1 MGARKHVENALK
13 VLFLT
18 ANKNNWKQ
26 PIDYRLERNCV
37 TFMSCSYIDSHLS
50 IKHNSW
56 VKKINLQ
63 EINNNLVSFK
73 IFMDCSSIN
82 IFLCRLRGWWRHEA
96 GLSPAHLNHSLLYVV
111 LKDRQWGF
119 GARGLESGPLH
130 TFPWL
135 VVHCAWHKGGVQDVF
150 VEVTQAIV
158 STSVSR
164 W

>member
-1 MGARKHVENALK
+1 MHSAQTLKLSDSTIMDYILENLLHMCARKLVENDLK

-63 EINNNLVSFK
+63 EIK
-73 IFMDCSSIN
+73 KKKK
-82 IFLCRLRGWWRHEA
+82 
-96 GLSPAHLNHSLLYVV
+96 Y
-111 LKDRQWGF
+111 GF
-119 GARGLESGPLH
+119 
-130 TFPWL
+130 
-135 VVHCAWHKGGVQDVF
+135 HCAL
-150 VEVTQAIV
+150 
-158 STSVSR
+158 
-164 W
+164 